1 MYMGGLYGIDL
12 KNTGLIKGYL
22 LDQARHIQ
30 VLMKLLDMC
39 CGALMFPWQHP
50 MPTCSAPSD
59 QNVESCSGAGEI
71 GIMLSID
78 KAHQLAGG
86 GTILCP
92 ISSPFTMSEEPKT
105 KVSKTSLQA
114 NEVLKTQ
121 IEASI
126 GVARSLVNSWLP
138 APKPGE
144 KLEDDDSD
152 TETMNRYS
160 TGRPDR

>member
-1 MYMGGLYGIDL
+1 
-12 KNTGLIKGYL
+12 
-22 LDQARHIQ
+22 
-30 VLMKLLDMC
+30 MC
-39 CGALMFPWQHP
+39 
-50 MPTCSAPSD
+50 TAPSD
-59 QNVESCSGAGEI
+59 PNCRKIKRDVGLLSCSEQISLAISE
-71 GIMLSID
+71 SIS
-78 KAHQLAGG
+78 
-86 GTILCP
+86 CP
-92 ISSPFTMSEEPKT
+92 ISLPFTMSEEPKT

-114 NEVLKTQ
+114 NEVLKSQ